1 MRIKNLIALFGVLFA
16 ILGANAQDKKYIVH
30 TVAFYNLEN
39 LFDTINGTNNDE
51 EWLPNGAQNWTPT
64 KYKQKLHNLAKVLSE
79 IGTAE
84 NPNNSPTLIGGCE
97 IENRGVL
104 EDLIKE
110 PLLINKDY
118 GIVHFDSPDKRGIDV
133 ALLYQKKHF
142 TPTSFKNIPLLVY
155 RNQLNTS
162 VKEKNDN
169 DDASD
174 DDNNPNYINSLK
186 AIQQLYSVEYENMRS
201 ISHPII
207 RNYSN
212 IIRRANYIKPEI
224 GLCIELHTH
233 EQIVI
238 IKTMWLKIIQRKWK
252 KVFAERKRLL
262 KERCLPAALYSR
274 MMTGK
279 WPSHCLVLPG
289 LNGMLSNLL

>member
-1 MRIKNLIALFGVLFA
+1 MKFNLVLCELHLPSLHGKTNNSCPIIETHFLLIDKFDGLTGVL
-16 ILGANAQDKKYIVH
+16 LDE
-30 TVAFYNLEN
+30 YNGY
-39 LFDTINGTNNDE
+39 NGYAT
-51 EWLPNGAQNWTPT
+51 
-64 KYKQKLHNLAKVLSE
+64 
-79 IGTAE
+79 
-84 NPNNSPTLIGGCE
+84 
-97 IENRGVL
+97 
-104 EDLIKE
+104 
-110 PLLINKDY
+110 
-118 GIVHFDSPDKRGIDV
+118 DSD
-133 ALLYQKKHF
+133 HE
-142 TPTSFKNIPLLVY
+142 SF
-155 RNQLNTS
+155 
-162 VKEKNDN
+162 
-169 DDASD
+169 ASD
-174 DDNNPNYINSLK
+174 SEEEINPADDDDGFDDNNPNYINSLK
-186 AIQQLYSVEYENMRS
+186 AIQQLYSIEYQNMRS

-279 WPSHCLVLPG
+279 WPTYCLVLPG
-289 LNGMLSNLL
+289 LNGMLSDLL

>member
-1 MRIKNLIALFGVLFA
+1 MKFNLVLCELHLPSLHGKTNNSCPIIETHFLLIDKFDGLTGVLLDEYNGHNGYATDSDHESFA
-16 ILGANAQDKKYIVH
+16 SDS
-30 TVAFYNLEN
+30 
-39 LFDTINGTNNDE
+39 E
-51 EWLPNGAQNWTPT
+51 E
-64 KYKQKLHNLAKVLSE
+64 
-79 IGTAE
+79 
-84 NPNNSPTLIGGCE
+84 
-97 IENRGVL
+97 
-104 EDLIKE
+104 D
-110 PLLINKDY
+110 
-118 GIVHFDSPDKRGIDV
+118 IDP
-133 ALLYQKKHF
+133 A
-142 TPTSFKNIPLLVY
+142 
-155 RNQLNTS
+155 
-162 VKEKNDN
+162 D

-279 WPSHCLVLPG
+279 WPTYCLVLPG
-289 LNGMLSNLL
+289 LNGMLSDLL

>member
-1 MRIKNLIALFGVLFA
+1 MKFNLVLCELHLPSLHGKTNNSCPIIESHFLLIDKFDGLTGVLLDEYNGHNGYATDSDHESFA
-16 ILGANAQDKKYIVH
+16 SDS
-30 TVAFYNLEN
+30 
-39 LFDTINGTNNDE
+39 E
-51 EWLPNGAQNWTPT
+51 E
-64 KYKQKLHNLAKVLSE
+64 E
-79 IGTAE
+79 
-84 NPNNSPTLIGGCE
+84 
-97 IENRGVL
+97 R
-104 EDLIKE
+104 D
-110 PLLINKDY
+110 
-118 GIVHFDSPDKRGIDV
+118 IDP
-133 ALLYQKKHF
+133 A
-142 TPTSFKNIPLLVY
+142 
-155 RNQLNTS
+155 
-162 VKEKNDN
+162 D
-169 DDASD
+169 DDAS

-186 AIQQLYSVEYENMRS
+186 AIQQLYSIEYENMRS

-252 KVFAERKRLL
+252 KVFAERKCILR
-262 KERCLPAALYSR
+262 ERCFPGVLYSR

-289 LNGMLSNLL
+289 LNGMLSDLL

>member
-1 MRIKNLIALFGVLFA
+1 MKFNLVLCE
-16 ILGANAQDKKYIVH
+16 LHLPSLHGK
-30 TVAFYNLEN
+30 
-39 LFDTINGTNNDE
+39 TNNSCS
-51 EWLPNGAQNWTPT
+51 N
-64 KYKQKLHNLAKVLSE
+64 
-79 IGTAE
+79 
-84 NPNNSPTLIGGCE
+84 
-97 IENRGVL
+97 IESHF
-104 EDLIKE
+104 
-110 PLLINKDY
+110 LLIDKFDGLT
-118 GIVHFDSPDKRGIDV
+118 GILLDEYNEYVEYDTDSEHD
-133 ALLYQKKHF
+133 
-142 TPTSFKNIPLLVY
+142 SFASDSEEEREINPA
-155 RNQLNTS
+155 
-162 VKEKNDN
+162 D
-169 DDASD
+169 DDAFD
-174 DDNNPNYINSLK
+174 DEPNPNNPNYINSLK
-186 AIQQLYSVEYENMRS
+186 AIQQLYSIEYQNMRS

-212 IIRRANYIKPEI
+212 IIRKANYIKPES

-289 LNGMLSNLL
+289 LNGMLSDLL